1 MNLLATLATG
11 AWLAAAPALS
21 VAPGEAR
28 PGDLLMVSVPA
39 SSAVPSGTLEGKP
52 LRFFRLGSAW
62 RALSALSVD
71 ETPRAAN
78 VDVRFPDGRTEAG
91 WVEILEAV
99 FRRRQLGVSRA
110 FTSPSKAARARM
122 KADNAAFA
130 KAYAQPWSEPLFT
143 RNFQWPRAAEV
154 TAPFGDRR
162 LFNGQLKSQ
171 HMGTDLDG
179 RTGDPIH
186 AANDGVVVLARDC
199 FATGNTVLLH
209 HGVGLY
215 TAYFHLSRLDVAVGQ
230 KVKRGELLGGVGA
243 TGRVTGAHLHWGVK
257 YDGRY
262 VDGESLLRLDFE
274 R

>member
-1 MNLLATLATG
+1 MNVLASLATA
-11 AWLAAAPALS
+11 AWLGAAPALS
-21 VAPGEAR
+21 LAPGEAR

-39 SSAVPSGTLEGKP
+39 SSAVPAGTLEGKP
-52 LRFFRLGSAW
+52 LRFFRTGSAW
-62 RALSALSVD
+62 RALAALSVD
-71 ETPRAAN
+71 EVPHPVELN
-78 VDVRFPDGRTEAG
+78 VTFPDGRTEAG
-91 WVEILEAV
+91 LVEILEAA
-99 FRRRQLGVSRA
+99 FRKRQLGVSKA
-110 FTSPSKAARARM
+110 FTSPNKAARARM

-130 KAYAQPWSEPLFT
+130 KAYAQAWSEPLFT

-199 FATGNTVLLH
+199 FATGNTVLVH

-215 TAYFHLSRLDVAVGQ
+215 TAYFHLSRLNVKLGQ
-230 KVKRGELLGGVGA
+230 EVKRGQLLGGVGA